1 MYVLQG
7 GKLIGKGTYG
17 CVFDPP
23 LKCKSKYGPV
33 KKNRVGKV
41 TQPVDF
47 AAEAEAAKELQSL
60 GIAQTYFILP
70 DLQSSCEI
78 ANVSKQTEMDI
89 QKCEPIHYEPNG
101 KMVQFEM
108 PYAGKSLFKRLND
121 ADIRTPQ
128 FFFRLMTFL
137 LEAGS
142 YLAAKSYIHYDIK
155 EDNILLD
162 ESMNLKLIDFGQS
175 FSAKTLTKEVLDLR
189 WKVYNPAYAAEAP
202 ESTLF
207 GAILFGETMPK
218 ALSEICLQK
227 LPLIQAE
234 RLLGLSLSQ
243 QKEDLKQ
250 FWAQSRA
257 VREKD
262 SVKFFKLYWP
272 GFDAFLIGATLL
284 GVLNRLIFLPSF
296 ANSRE
301 WIAKKE
307 KVFTI
312 LRGMLQASP
321 RKRIDS
327 IQALYKW
334 DPKNAW
340 FGTYGT
346 TWISSRDA
354 QGTSSS
360 SSVSSPLQF

>member
-23 LKCKSKYGPV
+23 LKCKSKYVPT
-33 KKNRVGKV
+33 KKNKVGKI

-47 AAEAEAAKELQSL
+47 AAEAEAARELANLAVAKE
-60 GIAQTYFILP
+60 YFILP

-78 ANVSKQTEMDI
+78 ADISKQSDMDI
-89 QKCEPIHYEPNG
+89 QKCDPLFYDTNV
-101 KMVQFEM
+101 KMVQFQM
-108 PYAGKSLFKRLND
+108 PYAGKSLFKRIND
-121 ADIRTPQ
+121 ADIRTPH

-142 YLAAKSYIHYDIK
+142 YLAVKSFVHYDIK

-162 ESMNLKLIDFGQS
+162 DRMNLKLIDFGQS
-175 FSAKTLTKEVLDLR
+175 FSAKTLNKDVLDLR
-189 WKVYNPAYAAEAP
+189 WKIYNPAYAAEAP

-207 GAILFGETMPK
+207 SAMLFGESVSK
-218 ALSEICLQK
+218 AMSEISSQK
-227 LPLIQAE
+227 LPLLQAE
-234 RLLGLSLSQ
+234 RILGLPLAQ
-243 QKEDLKQ
+243 QKKDLQ
-250 FWAQSRA
+250 LFWAQSRA

-262 SVKFFKLYWP
+262 PVRFYKLYWP
-272 GFDAFLIGATLL
+272 GFDAFLIGTTLL
-284 GVLNRLIFLPSF
+284 SVLNRLIFLPSF
-296 ANSRE
+296 VNSRD
-301 WIAKKE
+301 WITKKD

-312 LRGMLQASP
+312 LRGLLQASP

-334 DPKNAW
+334 DSTNAW
-340 FGTYGT
+340 FETYGT
-346 TWISSRDA
+346 TWISSRESQKSGA
-354 QGTSSS
+354 SSS
-360 SSVSSPLQF
+360 SPSALQF